1 MFVEGLESLTQ
12 NCVPAAVKLVE
23 FIGLTYFTIDM
34 LLQTRL
40 FDFSN
45 LRYTALNRLSLIT
58 LDSFFNP
65 ETQQQIAPL
74 PFLIEYDFPK
84 PEVTSWADL
93 DKAGAL
99 AAFAYHW
106 RHAPVT
112 KKVSLP
118 YLIGLLSNQHRFKP
132 TF

>member
-99 AAFAYHW
+99 AAFGYH
-106 RHAPVT
+106 
-112 KKVSLP
+112 
-118 YLIGLLSNQHRFKP
+118 
-132 TF
+132 